1 MIKGIHSKYLFC
13 VGQDFCEIS
22 ISNNAVVDNIKERKF
37 IVRFIIPLLR
47 KKMHAFTV
55 HFKM

>member
-47 KKMHAFTV
+47 KKNACIHCTF
-55 HFKM
+55 